1 MPTINIRWADNTEQL
16 RNNLKQGIDQ
26 IEATRASAEKMA
38 RALGGENLIRAA
50 NNYVA
55 AVNQVG
61 GANKLTAAE
70 QERVNTVLQKAIDK
84 YTALGKTAPSAM
96 LALADATKK
105 TESAFSG
112 FSTGLGKIGDQ
123 ALSMATGFITAQAA
137 MAAVKGGVNAL
148 TSEFENLVMHGSAV
162 SDVTANFERLTTQ
175 VGLTGSALLGALRTG
190 THNTIDDFEL
200 MKKVNQDLAAGMRLT
215 DQQFGTLAK
224 GAFALAQATGT
235 DVKTAFDTM
244 NDAMLTGRTRALA
257 ELTGKVNLTD
267 SEKKYAASLSTT
279 AEHLT
284 DEGKLEA
291 ARATVLDL
299 VSVATE
305 RLGEQTDGLDEHV
318 AQAQTAWTNF
328 HNELAK
334 TVADSPVIEAG
345 FKAIEE
351 AIASALGSNQEELVQ
366 NVTRAIEDI
375 AIKIPDVIDFIVTL
389 GVKAAEVFD
398 GIERRAGS
406 VGAALRH
413 IAVGTTAGAAMGAF
427 AGGVGAVPG
436 AIIGAGVGAFLPHT
450 GTVDPGESEAL
461 KAVKEAAE
469 KSAEATALMRQR
481 MIEARDA
488 SRALVPPLKET
499 AAAHDTA
506 GASAGKHAGLT
517 QKSKEELSKEKA
529 EAEKLADSLKELASV
544 SGHYQATIDTLDGS
558 VVEAIRYYTDAGIAQ
573 ADLAR
578 IYGLT
583 ASQVK
588 AVVSAY
594 QEEKKAAKDLSDF
607 NRNVAKEQAAS
618 LVAASND
625 VLSNLKIQTAAEKDH
640 ATEVARLTLS
650 TVDFQLF
657 QVDQWEQE
665 EKAKLDKR
673 AVNYKQ
679 AEAAIV
685 QAAEDRRAEIR
696 RLSELENVK
705 ISYEFVGPVSGGP
718 SSGPTMGTQIKTGF
732 EAAVKDF
739 PQILIHAFEGGGD
752 LVGALKAIGVKV
764 ADAIVTPILDGIE
777 TATTKMKALAAGVSG
792 AMAGIGTLASGGS
805 GKRATANTALA
816 ATGVASTAIAS
827 GATIAGAVALGV
839 ATFGIGLAAIGAY
852 VAIKKLFG
860 VSNEEKQ
867 GRAVVADFEKRFAST
882 KDMINKVGEA
892 YIANGKTAAQAQ
904 AAIQK
909 LWAAEKLGAEATKR
923 ALQEINEELQ
933 RHQEITDAISNEGFQ
948 SQDEITHAAD
958 IANAAYEEML
968 RSGKY
973 TQGQVEAAYRKYQ
986 ELLAQLEG
994 AAGAAARAW
1003 LEAHKTADD
1012 AAAASSEAMQSAEA
1026 DLKGLIDKRNALA
1039 KGIAAEA
1046 PEEVMGVIETQQRG
1060 ELAALDKEIQEKADA
1075 YAKLADETGQK
1086 MADAI
1091 VAALKDIHIDP
1102 IHVGVI
1108 VDGPNIPRDFPPYNG
1123 GEAPEPV
1130 SRGGSV
1136 GRSSISYFADGFIPM
1151 PTFRPIGTDII
1162 PAMLTPGEM
1171 VLTASQ
1177 QAAIGALIAR
1187 GSVSTAGGSGSG
1199 NGGSGSVTYAVSIHA
1214 VDAPSFEELIKRRGV
1229 PVFVQQIVDDKGG
1242 VGMTL
1247 KKAFAG

>member
-38 RALGGENLIRAA
+38 RSLGGDNLIRAA

-55 AVNQVG
+55 AVNQIG
-61 GANKLTAAE
+61 GANKLTADRQE
-70 QERVNTVLQKAIDK
+70 QVNRVVTKAIEQ
-84 YTALGKTAPSAM
+84 YTVLGKTAPAAM
-96 LALADATKK
+96 VALAEATKK
-105 TESAFSG
+105 AEAPTAG
-112 FSTGLGKIGDQ
+112 LSTGLGKIGDQ
-123 ALSMATGFITAQAA
+123 ALAMATGFITAQAA

-148 TSEFENLVMHGSAV
+148 TSEFEDLVMHGSAV

-175 VGLTGSALLGALRTG
+175 VGLTGSALLGALRQG

-215 DQQFGTLAK
+215 DQQFGTLSK

-267 SEKKYAASLSTT
+267 SEKKYAESLRTT

-318 AQAQTAWTNF
+318 AQAQTAWANF
-328 HNELAK
+328 HNELGK
-334 TVADSPVIEAG
+334 TVAESPVIEAG

-389 GVKAAEVFD
+389 GVTAAEVFD
-398 GIERRAGS
+398 GIQRRAGS

-461 KAVKEAAE
+461 KAVEAAAA

-488 SRALVPPLKET
+488 SRSFVGPLQDVAT
-499 AAAHDTA
+499 ATGAAAAAA
-506 GASAGKHAGLT
+506 GNHANLVG
-517 QKSKEELSKEKA
+517 KSKKEISEA
-529 EAEKLADSLKELASV
+529 EAEAKKFADAMVELSSASGDYLDIV
-544 SGHYQATIDTLDGS
+544 DSVDGS
-558 VVEAIRYYTDAGIAQ
+558 VREAIRFYLQAGVAQ
-573 ADLAR
+573 NVLAAA
-578 IYGLT
+578 YDLT
-583 ASQVK
+583 ATQVK
-588 AVVSAY
+588 ALAT
-594 QEEKKAAKDLSDF
+594 QLTEEQKALKANSDLAKA
-607 NRNVAKEQAAS
+607 VAKEQSDALAK
-618 LVAASND
+618 AGKD
-625 VLSNLKIQTAAEKDH
+625 VLDNLKIQNEAEKEHWDS
-640 ATEVARLTLS
+640 VAKLTLS
-650 TVDFQLF
+650 AVDYQLA
-657 QVDQWEQE
+657 QVDRWEAE

-673 AVNYKQ
+673 TINYEA

-685 QAAEDRRAEIR
+685 QAAKDRRDEIA

-718 SSGPTMGTQIKTGF
+718 ASGPTMGTQIKTGF

-752 LVGALKAIGVKV
+752 LLGALKAIGVKV

-777 TATTKMKALAAGVSG
+777 TATTKMKAMAAGVAG
-792 AMAGIGTLASGGS
+792 GMAGIGTLASGGS
-805 GKRATANTALA
+805 GKRAAANTALA
-816 ATGVASTAIAS
+816 AAGVASTAIAS
-827 GATIAGAVALGV
+827 GATIAGAVALGA

-860 VSNEEKQ
+860 MSKEEKE
-867 GRAVVADFEKRFAST
+867 GRAVVKDFEKQFSST
-882 KDMINKVGEA
+882 TDMINKVGDA
-892 YIANGKTAAQAQ
+892 YRANGKTAEQAQ
-904 AAIQK
+904 AAIK
-909 LWAAEKLGAEATKR
+909 RLWAAEKLGAEATKK
-923 ALQEINEELQ
+923 ALEEINEELK
-933 RHQEITDAISNEGFQ
+933 RHQEITDAIASEGFQ
-948 SQDEITHAAD
+948 SQDEIMHAAD

-973 TQGQVEAAYRKYQ
+973 TQAQVEEAYRKYQ

-994 AAGAAARAW
+994 AAGEAARAW
-1003 LEAHKTADD
+1003 LEAHKAADG
-1012 AAAASSEAMQSAEA
+1012 AAAASSDAMQSAEA
-1026 DLKGLIDKRNALA
+1026 DLKGLIDQRNALA

-1046 PEEVMGVIETQQRG
+1046 PEEVMGVIEQQQRG
-1060 ELAALDKEIQEKADA
+1060 QLAALDKEIQDKADA

-1091 VAALKDIHIDP
+1091 VEALKNIHIDP
-1102 IHVGVI
+1102 IHIGTI
-1108 VDGPNIPRDFPPYNG
+1108 VDAPRINNG
-1123 GEAPEPV
+1123 EQPEPV
-1130 SRGGSV
+1130 SRGGV
-1136 GRSSISYFADGFIPM
+1136 IRSSGVGYFAGGYM
-1151 PTFRPIGTDII
+1151 PTMPSFRPIGTDII

-1177 QAAIGALIAR
+1177 QAAIGSLLAQSPVSR
-1187 GSVSTAGGSGSG
+1187 GGNGAGGA
-1199 NGGSGSVTYAVSIHA
+1199 GGPDSIVYNVNIHA
-1214 VDAPSFEELIKRRGV
+1214 TDAQSFERLMRT
-1229 PVFVQQIVDDKGG
+1229 KGAHVVVERIALG
-1242 VGMTL
+1242 KDGLRETL
-1247 KKAFAG
+1247 KRGLDG